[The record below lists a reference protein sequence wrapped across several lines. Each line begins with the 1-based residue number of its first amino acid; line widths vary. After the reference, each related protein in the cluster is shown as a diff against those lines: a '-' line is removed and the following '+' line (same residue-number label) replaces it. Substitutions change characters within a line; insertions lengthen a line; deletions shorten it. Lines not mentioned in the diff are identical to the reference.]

1 MQKFSDPCIKTGDF
15 AKLCNTNKRTLFHY
29 DEIGLFSPAR
39 TDSKGYRYYS
49 ETQCDTFLT
58 ISCLKELG
66 MPLKEIK
73 NYLDH
78 RSPETLQT
86 LLLEQEDKVRTEILR
101 LNKIRQIID
110 TKLSLVNAGLQV
122 RHEQDSDTV
131 FAEDVP
137 EEYLI
142 ISEPLNSCSHDLII
156 RTLYDH
162 IGYCSRHGLNSG
174 HPYGAMQDFS
184 ELSKKHWDTYAFF
197 FTKVIDYPEGHPF
210 HIKPAGTYAATYLKG
225 NYYDSQAAYERLFT
239 WIREHGFTVGGYFY
253 KEAVIDEIASAQQ
266 EEYLTKISVPVC
278 RARK

>member
-29 DEIGLFSPAR
+29 DEIGLFSPAC
-39 TDSKGYRYYS
+39 TDPKGYRYYS

-73 NYLDH
+73 DYLDH

-86 LLLEQEDKVRTEILR
+86 LLLLQQNKVQKEIRR

-110 TKLSLVNAGLQV
+110 TKLTLVNAGLDVQKTQEET
-122 RHEQDSDTV
+122 RV
-131 FAEDVP
+131 FKEELPA
-137 EEYLI
+137 EYLI
-142 ISEPLNSCSHDLII
+142 ISDPIHSNDHDRII

-162 IGYCSRHGLNSG
+162 IGYCSRYGLNSG
-174 HPYGAMQDFS
+174 HPYGAMQDFL

-210 HIKPAGTYAATYLKG
+210 HVKPAGTYAATYLKG
-225 NYYDSQAAYERLFT
+225 NYYDSQSAYERLFV
-239 WIREHGFTVGGYFY
+239 WLDEHGLRPAGYFY
-253 KEAVIDEIASAQQ
+253 KEAVIDEIASAVQ
-266 EEYLTKISVPVC
+266 EEYLTKISVQIC
-278 RARK
+278 DGK